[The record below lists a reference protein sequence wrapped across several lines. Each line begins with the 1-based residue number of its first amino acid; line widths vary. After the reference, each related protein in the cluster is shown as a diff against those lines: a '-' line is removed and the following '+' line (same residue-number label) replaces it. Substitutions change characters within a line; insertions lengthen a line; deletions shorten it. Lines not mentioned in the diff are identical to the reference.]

1 MYFVEER
8 LAESLTSYQQ
18 TGEGEF
24 VRRTNTRCV
33 CLCAV
38 CGVGGKGEAG
48 YQHEVCGVW
57 CGREGGEGRG
67 EREGEEGVCEDRRG
81 EKKEKEGGEG
91 GRREREEKEGGERGR
106 RRREEREEREGG
118 EV

>member
-57 CGREGGEGRG
+57 CGGGKGREG
-67 EREGEEGVCEDRRG
+67 RRG
-81 EKKEKEGGEG
+81 GSV
-91 GRREREEKEGGERGR
+91 RG
-106 RRREEREEREGG
+106 
-118 EV
+118 